1 MTNGFT
7 RKSIIATIAI
17 ALTGC
22 GDCGNEAHVGSV
34 VKLGKTGAFCQTW
47 EAEIVRGGMNN
58 GSGGVSATA
67 FNFTIE
73 DQKLYD
79 LVQDAFD
86 KQYEI
91 KVSAHSEAASFCRSD
106 SASMFATAITKMDN
120 PGHALEV
127 APALDPKETRR
138 RELLNQLR
146 ELQ

>member
-1 MTNGFT
+1 VKQRILIAMLSITLTN
-7 RKSIIATIAI
+7 
-17 ALTGC
+17 C

-34 VKLGKTGAFCQTW
+34 VKLGKTGAICKTW
-47 EAEIVRGGMNN
+47 EAEIVRGGLNN

-73 DQKLYD
+73 DQKLVD

-91 KVSAHSEAASFCRSD
+91 KVEAHDEAVTLCRSD
-106 SASMFATAITKMDN
+106 SDGKFATAITRMDN
-120 PGHALEV
+120 LGHPLEIGPMV
-127 APALDPKETRR
+127 DPKESKRE
-138 RELLNQLR
+138 ELLKKLK